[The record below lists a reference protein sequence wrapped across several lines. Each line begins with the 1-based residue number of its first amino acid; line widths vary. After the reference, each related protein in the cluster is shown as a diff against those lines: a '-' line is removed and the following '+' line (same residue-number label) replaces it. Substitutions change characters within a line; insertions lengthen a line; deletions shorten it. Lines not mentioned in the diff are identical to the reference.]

1 MADERDF
8 EPRLGRIRSSG
19 GGRGKSYLQRV
30 LRAAALSGPAR
41 SGKSKFQGSRIARGF
56 GAGKGPRRAGTSC
69 LPSGRAASLSK
80 PAS

>member
-19 GGRGKSYLQRV
+19 GGRGMSYLQWV
-30 LRAAALSGPAR
+30 LRAAVLSGPAK
-41 SGKSKFQGSRIARGF
+41 SGTIKFQGSRIARGF
-56 GAGKGPRRAGTSC
+56 GAGKVLAETSC
-69 LPSGRAASLSK
+69 RPSGHAASSSK